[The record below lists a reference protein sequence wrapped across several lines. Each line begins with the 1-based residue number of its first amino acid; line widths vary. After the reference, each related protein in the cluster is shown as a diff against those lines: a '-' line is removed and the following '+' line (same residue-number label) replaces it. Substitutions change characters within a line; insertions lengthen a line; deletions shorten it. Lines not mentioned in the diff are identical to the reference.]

1 MGQLRAINELRKKG
15 AFTSAAG
22 RLQQIIFYAFGNYD
36 NELRKEKTIRGM
48 IENLLNGYWV
58 GVSPLGYTNLKRKE
72 KAKYHEYV
80 INEQGKILKLAYKW
94 KTEGRMSNREIV
106 DKMRKMGST
115 INYKS
120 FVRILSNP
128 FYCGYITHSLIPGQI
143 IKGHHP
149 PLVSVELFQKANN
162 IILNNPHKGIAK
174 KAKVEELPLK
184 GFARDEVSQ
193 SPFTGYAQKG
203 QWYYKTRGIG
213 TRMNQN
219 AKMVHA
225 AFLKELAAIE
235 PKIKDDKRLE
245 DAVLKLVKEKLGDLL
260 VEQEGINNNIGSLKS
275 KINSLEERFIEGEL
289 DKELYLKYKQKYE
302 EEIGVLEKKISR
314 NPISSSNLEMAVK
327 KAVSISRNLSQLWLS
342 SDYSGKYRLQYL
354 VYPDGIMYNKQNNT
368 VRTPRI
374 NSLFGAIAYQSRV
387 LDKKRKGQST
397 KIDPNSCWVART
409 RIELVSRV

>member
-1 MGQLRAINELRKKG
+1 
-15 AFTSAAG
+15 
-22 RLQQIIFYAFGNYD
+22 
-36 NELRKEKTIRGM
+36 M